1 VSEQQARLVRE
12 GYPVLQYVA
21 KQLSRRLGRHIALD
35 DLIALGHP
43 ALMEVARTYQ
53 PDRAKFST
61 YTALKVKWAIL
72 DGVRRETRGRSAGAR
87 AAAIAISER
96 LNEDAAAMLAESGVP
111 VAEEEC
117 QGRLR
122 ELLEGQAA
130 ALALGLTASRDDAI
144 DAIPDS
150 VDTPEESVARQELR
164 RDIRR
169 AVEALPDRERALIER
184 HYFGGEPFDE
194 IAKELGV
201 SKSWA
206 SRLHTQAIQAL
217 AKALRGSSD

>member
-1 VSEQQARLVRE
+1 M
-12 GYPVLQYVA
+12 LQFVA
-21 KQLSRRLGRHIALD
+21 KQLSRRLGRHIALE

-43 ALMEVARTYQ
+43 ALIEVARTYQ
-53 PDRAKFST
+53 PDRAKFAT

-72 DGVRRETRGRSAGAR
+72 DGVRRETRSRSASAR
-87 AAAIAISER
+87 TAAIALSER
-96 LNEDAAAMLAESGVP
+96 LKEDDAVVLAESGVP
-111 VAEEEC
+111 VTEEEC

-122 ELLEGQAA
+122 DLLEGHAA
-130 ALALGLTASRDDAI
+130 ALALGLTTGDAV

-150 VDTPEESVARQELR
+150 VDTPEESAARQELR
-164 RDIRR
+164 RDIRK
-169 AVEALPDRERALIER
+169 AVEALPPRERALIER

-194 IAKELGV
+194 IAKDLGV

-217 AKALRGSSD
+217 AKALRESY

>member
-1 VSEQQARLVRE
+1 M
-12 GYPVLQYVA
+12 LQFVA
-21 KQLSRRLGRHIALD
+21 KQLSRRLGRHIALE

-53 PDRAKFST
+53 PNRAKFAT

-72 DGVRRETRGRSAGAR
+72 DGVRRETRSRSASAR
-87 AAAIAISER
+87 AAAVAISER
-96 LNEDAAAMLAESGVP
+96 LSEDTEVILAETGVP
-111 VAEEEC
+111 VTEEEC
-117 QGRLR
+117 QDRLR
-122 ELLEGQAA
+122 ELLEGHAA
-130 ALALGLTASRDDAI
+130 AMALGLTASRDDAV
-144 DAIPDS
+144 DSIPDS
-150 VDTPEESVARQELR
+150 VASPEECAARQELR
-164 RDIRR
+164 RDIWR

-194 IAKELGV
+194 IAKDLGV

-217 AKALRGSSD
+217 AKAIRGSSY